1 MLFDILENKPVLAD
15 TYGLV
20 VCGGISSRMGID
32 KGMLQYYTKPQQ
44 YRLYDMMKPFC
55 KETLLACNKQQVP
68 KLKPN
73 YPYLVDMPQYERIGP
88 MAALLS
94 AFTKF
99 SKKNILFI
107 GCDYPYLK
115 KNDLESFSKLCNTD
129 TPVAFCNAKNNMY
142 EPMLAWYPY
151 SCADALMEKYEAKQY
166 SLRIFLQQVNA
177 EKFFPENKKSIISID
192 TYREYTKAY
201 REING

>member
-1 MLFDILENKPVLAD
+1 MAFDILENKPILAD

-20 VCGGISSRMGID
+20 VCGGISSRMGMD
-32 KGMLQYYTKPQQ
+32 KGLLQYYTKPQR
-44 YRLYDMMKPFC
+44 YRVFDMLKPLC
-55 KETLLACNKQQVP
+55 KEVFISCNKLQVT

-73 YPYLVDMPQYERIGP
+73 YPYLVDMPEYERIGP

-115 KNDLESFSKLCNTD
+115 NTDLLDFSKVCNTD
-129 TPVAFCNAKNNMY
+129 KPVAFCNEKNNMY
-142 EPMLAWYPY
+142 EPMLAWYPH
-151 SCADALMEKYEAKQY
+151 SCTKEIKEKYDAKQY
-166 SLRIFLQQVNA
+166 SLRIFLQQCNA
-177 EKFFPENKKSIISID
+177 EKFFPVNKKSITSID
-192 TYREYTKAY
+192 TYREYTKAFKA
-201 REING
+201 ING